1 MGVPKRAADRIGQN
15 FKKYQAILAEAKD
28 RDISESDTVVIIVD
42 MLADLLGYRK
52 YTEITTEFAIRGTY
66 VDLAVKVENEMR
78 FLIEVK
84 AVGVSLKDNHLK
96 QAVDYAANQGVEW
109 VVLANGV
116 TWKMYKVH
124 FKQPIDHS
132 LVFDLDVLQ
141 ATPKDPKVI
150 ECLGNLSREGFTR
163 SSMTAYFQ
171 QQQITSKFSLAAI
184 LMSESM
190 LGALRR
196 ELRRLDPSIR
206 IDEDLL
212 KGVLENEVFKREVVI
227 GDEAKQACDFLKRC
241 ARAAVKIK
249 ARAAQGTTT
258 QQPDDPVGV
267 ELEPSEHNY
276 PSVQGESK

>member
-1 MGVPKRAADRIGQN
+1 MAVPKRAVDRIAQS
-15 FKKYQAILAEAKD
+15 FKKYQTILAEAKD

-66 VDLAVKVENEMR
+66 VDLAVKVDNELR
-78 FLIEVK
+78 FLIEAK
-84 AVGVSLKDNHLK
+84 AIGVSLKDNHLK
-96 QAVDYAANQGVEW
+96 QAVDYAANQGIEW
-109 VVLANGV
+109 VVLTNGV

-132 LVFDLDVLQ
+132 LVFDLDMLQ
-141 ATPKDPKVI
+141 ASPKDPKVI

-184 LMSESM
+184 LMSQSM

-196 ELRRLDPSIR
+196 ELRRLDPGIR
-206 IDEDLL
+206 IDESSLRV
-212 KGVLENEVFKREVVI
+212 VLENEVFKREVVI
-227 GDEAKQACDFLKRC
+227 GEEAKQAYDFLRRC
-241 ARAAVKIK
+241 AKAAMK
-249 ARAAQGTTT
+249 AKSKGT
-258 QQPDDPVGV
+258 QSGALEPEVEPASVLVDPPDDPAGASS
-267 ELEPSEHNY
+267 PSE
-276 PSVQGESK
+276 